1 MVDRTRIRQ
10 VLINLL
16 NNSLRFTEQGG
27 MTIAAWRC
35 EEGVLFS
42 VQDTGSGIPPEGVA
56 KVFEEFGQVN
66 ASVWRRRDG
75 SGLGVPISQR
85 FVNMHGGRLWLTS
98 EVGSGTTFSFNLP
111 LPGMEEDPPAADG
124 RGDEQIWQANS
135 RRSAPR
141 LVVLLA
147 RDPSVGEVLA
157 SYLEGYRLLATTT
170 ASTALQHVARLL
182 PQALLLDAALAEEP
196 ETDRLLQELPYDLPV
211 LVLTLPGQS
220 LHVDALPPGVAGYL
234 VKPVLRDALFSALDR
249 LGHPIHRLLL
259 VDDDP
264 DMARYITLA
273 LAVRGAGAALPELLA
288 ASCGS
293 DALALLD
300 SLERRNEELPD
311 VILLDLG
318 LPDMSGWAALAALQA
333 TPAFRDLP
341 VILITAASLPEELDS
356 RQRRTLQ
363 VSTRR
368 PLTADELSATL
379 SGILAAIRPRVPAGA
394 DASMPTEDF
403 FE

>member
-1 MVDRTRIRQ
+1 
-10 VLINLL
+10 
-16 NNSLRFTEQGG
+16 
-27 MTIAAWRC
+27 
-35 EEGVLFS
+35 
-42 VQDTGSGIPPEGVA
+42 VA

-66 ASVWRRRDG
+66 ASVWRRGDG
-75 SGLGVPISQR
+75 SGLGIPISQR
-85 FVNMHGGRLWLTS
+85 FVNLHGGRLWLTS
-98 EVGSGTTFSFNLP
+98 EVGSGTTFSFTLP
-111 LPGMEEDPPAADG
+111 LPGMEEGLPAADG
-124 RGDEQIWQANS
+124 RGDEQMWQANV

-147 RDPSVGEVLA
+147 RDPSVGDVLA
-157 SYLEGYRLLATTT
+157 SYLEGYRLIAAT
-170 ASTALQHVARLL
+170 AAATALQQVARLL

-196 ETDRLLQELPYDLPV
+196 ETDRLLQALPYDLPV

-220 LHVDALPPGVAGYL
+220 THVNALPPGVTDYL
-234 VKPVLRDALFSALDR
+234 VKPVLRDALSGALDR
-249 LGHPIHRLLL
+249 LGRPIHRLLL
-259 VDDDP
+259 IDDDP

-273 LAVRGAGAALPELLA
+273 LAVRGAGAPLPELLT

-311 VILLDLG
+311 AIMLDLG
-318 LPDMSGWAALAALQA
+318 LPDMSGWAVLAALQA

>member
-1 MVDRTRIRQ
+1 
-10 VLINLL
+10 
-16 NNSLRFTEQGG
+16 
-27 MTIAAWRC
+27 
-35 EEGVLFS
+35 
-42 VQDTGSGIPPEGVA
+42 
-56 KVFEEFGQVN
+56 
-66 ASVWRRRDG
+66 
-75 SGLGVPISQR
+75 
-85 FVNMHGGRLWLTS
+85 
-98 EVGSGTTFSFNLP
+98 
-111 LPGMEEDPPAADG
+111 
-124 RGDEQIWQANS
+124 
-135 RRSAPR
+135 
-141 LVVLLA
+141 VVLLA

-157 SYLEGYRLLATTT
+157 SYLEGYRLIATTA
-170 ASTALQHVARLL
+170 ASTALQQVARLL

-196 ETDRLLQELPYDLPV
+196 ETDRLLQALPYDLPV

-220 LHVDALPPGVAGYL
+220 THIDVLPPGVADYL
-234 VKPVLRDALFSALDR
+234 VKPVLRDALSGALDR
-249 LGHPIHRLLL
+249 LGLPIHRLLL

-273 LAVRGAGAALPELLA
+273 LVVRGAGAPLPELLT

-311 VILLDLG
+311 VVLLDLG
-318 LPDMSGWAALAALQA
+318 LPDMSGWAVLAALQA
-333 TPAFRDLP
+333 APAFRDLP

-394 DASMPTEDF
+394 DASMPTEEF